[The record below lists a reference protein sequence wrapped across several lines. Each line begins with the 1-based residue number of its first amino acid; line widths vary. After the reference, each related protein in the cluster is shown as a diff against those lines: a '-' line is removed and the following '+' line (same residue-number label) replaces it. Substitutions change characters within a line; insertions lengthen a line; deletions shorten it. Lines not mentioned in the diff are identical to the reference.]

1 MREGQMQVIVCR
13 YKQAQLVQQ
22 VAGISS
28 SLKLMEILQ
37 DEWYEIV
44 WYDSREWERVER
56 NEMSYNG

>member
-1 MREGQMQVIVCR
+1 MQVIVCR

-28 SLKLMEILQ
+28 SLKLMKILQ

-44 WYDSREWERVER
+44 WHDSRE
-56 NEMSYNG
+56 

>member
-1 MREGQMQVIVCR
+1 MQVIVCR

-44 WYDSREWERVER
+44 WYDSRE
-56 NEMSYNG
+56 

>member
-1 MREGQMQVIVCR
+1 MQVIVCR

-28 SLKLMEILQ
+28 SLKLMKILQ

-44 WYDSREWERVER
+44 WHDSRESERVER

>member
-1 MREGQMQVIVCR
+1 MQVIVCR

-28 SLKLMEILQ
+28 SLKSMKIFQ

-44 WYDSREWERVER
+44 WYDSRE
-56 NEMSYNG
+56 

>member
-28 SLKLMEILQ
+28 SLKLMKIFQ
-37 DEWYEIV
+37 DEWYGIV
-44 WYDSREWERVER
+44 WYNSRE
-56 NEMSYNG
+56 

>member
-1 MREGQMQVIVCR
+1 MQVIVCR

-28 SLKLMEILQ
+28 SLKLMKILQ

-44 WYDSREWERVER
+44 WYDSRE
-56 NEMSYNG
+56 